1 MFSVFVKQKATITE
15 NITFAISL
23 SRIWSADW
31 SKLVKNWKND
41 NEVTILWHDINVNF
55 FWRFSV
61 SFLKFSYWSKFHIK
75 TSYFCSIFGDWDE
88 LWIKNL
94 ARMSLTECYWTLQNF
109 RITAF
114 TLFELLRENQLRS
127 KITPSPNHP
136 VVHHLVRYL
145 VYTMFKS
152 NNLPSFHSW
161 FKGI

>member
-1 MFSVFVKQKATITE
+1 MQ
-15 NITFAISL
+15 SL
-23 SRIWSADW
+23 CPESGLRIGPNW
-31 SKLVKNWKND
+31 SKIEKMTMKSQFYDMTL
-41 NEVTILWHDINVNF
+41 TSTF
-55 FWRFSV
+55 FDVFLFRFSSLV
-61 SFLKFSYWSKFHIK
+61 TGLSFISRLTRNPEIRN
-75 TSYFCSIFGDWDE
+75 TLALFGDWDE

-152 NNLPSFHSW
+152 NNRPSFHSW